1 MKRFFNAANERARS
15 TRITFGNYARDVNYV
30 KSVLTWQKS
39 GNKEL
44 ISSLIY
50 HDRANCQLSDVVL
63 NKASRSPAISFV
75 TVFPRQSFV
84 KCGIILVK
92 TKESFPQFHSNL
104 LSSSLLNFF
113 FHFYYFFFFLKF
125 ESSPFARFFKNNY
138 SIENY
143 SESSPRT
150 CDCFIAIVIFITI
163 NKQSKVKFTTIGK

>member
-113 FHFYYFFFFLKF
+113 FHFYYFFFFLNSRAVHLHDFLKIIIR
-125 ESSPFARFFKNNY
+125 SRIILN
-138 SIENY
+138 
-143 SESSPRT
+143 PRRGH
-150 CDCFIAIVIFITI
+150 AIV
-163 NKQSKVKFTTIGK
+163 SSR